1 MLGHDGRARLR
12 TSAPTRV
19 LAELCG
25 WAAERGLE
33 LERLEVLR
41 PSLEQTYLDIVGEP
55 AAEPPAEADTA
66 PARSQGRRGAQMRM
80 LVAQLR
86 SDLKVFVRNPAAL
99 FFTAILPVVFLC
111 LFVSI
116 FGNERAG
123 EEFGN
128 VRISTLQVPAFIA
141 LAVVSA
147 SFVGLAIGLVSVREA
162 GVLKRVRGTPAPPWI
177 VFAGRIGT
185 AIVSA
190 TIVTTLLI
198 AIGAI
203 AFGVRVPTATLP
215 GLVAALAVGAFAF
228 CALGIAYTRAISS
241 EDAAPAMTN
250 AVVLPLYF
258 ISGVF
263 VPVSQ
268 LPGGPAPRR

>member
-1 MLGHDGRARLR
+1 M
-12 TSAPTRV
+12 T
-19 LAELCG
+19 
-25 WAAERGLE
+25 
-33 LERLEVLR
+33 
-41 PSLEQTYLDIVGEP
+41 
-55 AAEPPAEADTA
+55 
-66 PARSQGRRGAQMRM
+66 RM
-80 LVAQLR
+80 LVVQLR

-123 EEFGN
+123 DEFGN
-128 VRISTLQVPAFIA
+128 IRISTLQVPAFIA

-190 TIVTTLLI
+190 TIVTVLLI

-203 AFGVRVPTATLP
+203 AFGVRVPTGTLP
-215 GLVAALAVGAFAF
+215 GLVAALVVGAFAF
-228 CALGIAYTRAISS
+228 CALGIAYTRAIFS

-268 LPGGPAPRR
+268 LPAGLRQVADVLPVKPFVDALFVAFDPRTTGAGLAGGDLAVLAAWGVLGLLLAVRFFGWTPRQQAG

>member
-1 MLGHDGRARLR
+1 
-12 TSAPTRV
+12 
-19 LAELCG
+19 
-25 WAAERGLE
+25 
-33 LERLEVLR
+33 
-41 PSLEQTYLDIVGEP
+41 
-55 AAEPPAEADTA
+55 
-66 PARSQGRRGAQMRM
+66 MRM

-86 SDLKVFVRNPAAL
+86 SDFKVFVRNPAAL
-99 FFTAILPVVFLC
+99 FFTAILPIIFLC

-116 FGNERAG
+116 FGNERTG
-123 EEFGN
+123 EEYGN
-128 VRISTLQVPAFIA
+128 VRVSTLQVPAFIA
-141 LAVVSA
+141 LAIVSA
-147 SFVGLAIGLVSVREA
+147 SFVGLAIGLVSVRED

-177 VFAGRIGT
+177 VFAGRVGT

-198 AIGAI
+198 AIGGI

-228 CALGIAYTRAISS
+228 CALGIAYTRAIGS

-250 AVVLPLYF
+250 AIVLPLYF

-263 VPVSQ
+263 VPVSE
-268 LPGGPAPRR
+268 LPDGLRTVADVLPVKPLVDALTVAFDPRTNGAGIAGGDLAILAAWGLVGLVVALKTFGWTPRQQAG

>member
-1 MLGHDGRARLR
+1 MRR
-12 TSAPTRV
+12 T
-19 LAELCG
+19 L
-25 WAAERGLE
+25 
-33 LERLEVLR
+33 
-41 PSLEQTYLDIVGEP
+41 
-55 AAEPPAEADTA
+55 
-66 PARSQGRRGAQMRM
+66 
-80 LVAQLR
+80 LVQLR

-116 FGNERAG
+116 FGNDRTG
-123 EEFGN
+123 EEYGN
-128 VRISTLQVPAFIA
+128 VRVSTLQVPAFIA
-141 LAVVSA
+141 LAIVSA

-190 TIVTTLLI
+190 TIVTVLLV

-228 CALGIAYTRAISS
+228 CALGIAYTRAIGS

-250 AVVLPLYF
+250 AIVLPLYF

-263 VPVSQ
+263 VPVSE
-268 LPGGPAPRR
+268 LPAGLRHVADVLPVKPLVDALTVVFDPRTNGAGIAGGDLAILAAWGVVGLLIALRTFGWTPRAQAG

>member
-1 MLGHDGRARLR
+1 M
-12 TSAPTRV
+12 T
-19 LAELCG
+19 
-25 WAAERGLE
+25 
-33 LERLEVLR
+33 
-41 PSLEQTYLDIVGEP
+41 
-55 AAEPPAEADTA
+55 
-66 PARSQGRRGAQMRM
+66 M

-86 SDLKVFVRNPAAL
+86 ADLKVFVRNPAAL

-116 FGNERAG
+116 FGNESAG
-123 EEFGN
+123 EEYGDL
-128 VRISTLQVPAFIA
+128 RISTLQVPAFIA

-215 GLVAALAVGAFAF
+215 GLVAALAVGAFTF
-228 CALGIAYTRAISS
+228 CALGIAYTRVISS

-268 LPGGPAPRR
+268 LPAGLRHVADVLPVKPFVDALTIAFDPRTSGAGFAAGDLAILAAWGLAGLLVAVRTFGWTPRHQAG

>member
-1 MLGHDGRARLR
+1 M
-12 TSAPTRV
+12 T
-19 LAELCG
+19 
-25 WAAERGLE
+25 
-33 LERLEVLR
+33 
-41 PSLEQTYLDIVGEP
+41 
-55 AAEPPAEADTA
+55 
-66 PARSQGRRGAQMRM
+66 RM
-80 LVAQLR
+80 LVVQLR

-123 EEFGN
+123 AEFGN
-128 VRISTLQVPAFIA
+128 IRISTLQVPAFIA

-190 TIVTTLLI
+190 TIVTGLLI
-198 AIGAI
+198 AIGAL

-215 GLVAALAVGAFAF
+215 GLAATLVVGAFAF

-268 LPGGPAPRR
+268 LPKGLRQVADVLPVKPFVDALSVAFDPRTTGAGIAAGDLAVLAAWGLVGLLIAVRFFVWTPRRQAG